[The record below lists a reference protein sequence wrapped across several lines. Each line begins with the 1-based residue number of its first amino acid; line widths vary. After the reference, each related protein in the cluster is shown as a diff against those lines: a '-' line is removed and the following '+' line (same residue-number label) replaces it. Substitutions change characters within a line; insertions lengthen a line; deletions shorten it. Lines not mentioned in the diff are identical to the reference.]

1 VTALDRSALDRR
13 ALDRTVLDRT
23 ALDRAAP
30 RTTAPGALT
39 MAGVVAGYAG
49 HPVLRGVDL
58 EVPAGALLAVLGGS
72 GSGKTTLLRTIAG
85 FHRVE
90 AGSIY
95 LAGRLVAGGVQGELV
110 DVPAERRRVGLVP
123 QDGALFGHLTVA
135 GNVAFGLDRAAR
147 RGPRVGEVLELVGLA
162 GLERR
167 MPAELSGGQQQR
179 VALARAL
186 APGPA
191 LVLLDE
197 PFTALDAGLR
207 AEVREQVRA
216 VLRAA
221 GATAVL
227 VTHDQQEAL
236 GAADVVAVLRDGR
249 VVQSAPPR
257 TLYAEPVDLAVGTFV
272 GEAVVLSATVRGGR
286 AETALGA
293 LPVTGPD
300 GTGQV
305 LVRPEQLRLGR
316 PGDVVATVVEVV
328 FHGHDTTVLLALDGT
343 GPLLRCRTAE
353 PVSPG
358 VGERVG
364 VTVRGPARFYPG

>member
-1 VTALDRSALDRR
+1 MTALRVD
-13 ALDRTVLDRT
+13 
-23 ALDRAAP
+23 
-30 RTTAPGALT
+30 
-39 MAGVVAGYAG
+39 GVVAGYDG
-49 HPVLRGVDL
+49 SPVLRGVDL

-90 AGSIY
+90 AGTVH
-95 LAGRLVAGGVQGELV
+95 LAGRLVAQAGNRRVV

-135 GNVAFGLDRAAR
+135 GNVGFGLARAAR
-147 RGPRVGEVLELVGLA
+147 RGPRVAEVLELVGLA
-162 GLERR
+162 GFERR

-186 APGPA
+186 APEPA

-216 VLRAA
+216 ALRAA

-249 VVQSAPPR
+249 VVQAAPPR
-257 TLYAEPVDLAVGTFV
+257 TLYAEPTDLGVGTFV
-272 GEAVVLSATVRGGR
+272 GEAVVLPATARGGR
-286 AETALGA
+286 AESALGA
-293 LPVTGPD
+293 LPVAGPD
-300 GTGQV
+300 GEGQV
-305 LVRPEQLRLGR
+305 LLRPEQLVLGP
-316 PGDVVATVVEVV
+316 PGDGATATVAEVV
-328 FHGHDTTVLLALDGT
+328 FHGHDTTVLVVLDGT
-343 GPLLRCRTAE
+343 GPVLRCRTAE
-353 PVSPG
+353 SGPLV
-358 VGERVG
+358 VGEWVG
-364 VTVRGPARFYPG
+364 VSVRGAARFYPAASGDEQ

>member
-1 VTALDRSALDRR
+1 VTNNGVTALRMD
-13 ALDRTVLDRT
+13 
-23 ALDRAAP
+23 
-30 RTTAPGALT
+30 
-39 MAGVVAGYAG
+39 GVVAGYGG

-72 GSGKTTLLRTIAG
+72 GSGKTTLLRAVAG

-90 AGSIY
+90 AGTVH
-95 LAGRLVAGGVQGELV
+95 LAGRLVAQARNGRVV

-135 GNVAFGLDRAAR
+135 GNVGFGLDRGAR
-147 RGPRVGEVLELVGLA
+147 RGPRVAEVLELVGLA
-162 GLERR
+162 GFERR
-167 MPAELSGGQQQR
+167 TPAELSGGQQQR

-186 APGPA
+186 APEPA

-216 VLRAA
+216 ALRAA

-249 VVQSAPPR
+249 VVQAAPPR
-257 TLYAEPVDLAVGTFV
+257 TLYAEPADLGVGTFV
-272 GEAVVLSATVRGGR
+272 GEAVVLPAMVRGGR
-286 AETALGA
+286 ADTVLGT
-293 LPVTGPD
+293 LPVSGPD
-300 GTGQV
+300 GGGQV
-305 LVRPEQLRLGR
+305 LLRPEQLVLGA
-316 PGDVVATVVEVV
+316 PGPVEATVVEVV
-328 FHGHDTTVLLALDGT
+328 FHGHDTTVHLALNGS
-343 GPLLRCRTAE
+343 GMGSGSVLRCRTAD
-353 PVSPG
+353 PG
-358 VGERVG
+358 PPEVGERVG
-364 VTVRGPARFYPG
+364 VSVRGLARFYPAADGP